1 MERWSA
7 VGSSRRPSMYRFTL
21 AASSRKVEKEESCA
35 CISTA
40 GPVEGGGGDGPGGE
54 EGGEGK
60 AWKGNIREPKK
71 IENWKN
77 SRSFPEQSSRA
88 SE

>member
-21 AASSRKVEKEESCA
+21 AASSRKVEKEEEEKESCA

-40 GPVEGGGGDGPGGE
+40 GPVDGGGGDGPGGE

-60 AWKGNIREPKK
+60 AWEGNISRGDQGEEEPKK
-71 IENWKN
+71 N
-77 SRSFPEQSSRA
+77 
-88 SE
+88 